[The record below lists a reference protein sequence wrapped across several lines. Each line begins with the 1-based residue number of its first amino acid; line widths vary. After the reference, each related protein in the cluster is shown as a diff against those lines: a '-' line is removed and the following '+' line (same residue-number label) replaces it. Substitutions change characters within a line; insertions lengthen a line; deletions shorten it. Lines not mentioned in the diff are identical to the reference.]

1 MRSRHAFTLIELLV
15 VLAIIAVLTGL
26 LLVAVQKAREAA
38 NRINCSNHLKQLGL
52 AASNYQSI
60 HSVLPPGYLG
70 PLNNETP
77 LRRPIGGAAD
87 NTVQN
92 LGLFAYLLPYLECE
106 NIYQQLQVKF
116 DLHNGGDPWWAGVN
130 GDSNLALAQTRIK
143 TLLCPSDDPYTRLY
157 Q

>member
-70 PLNNETP
+70 PLT
-77 LRRPIGGAAD
+77 AAIIRGSFSSALPM
-87 NTVQN
+87 VQS
-92 LGLFAYLLPYLECE
+92 A
-106 NIYQQLQVKF
+106 
-116 DLHNGGDPWWAGVN
+116 A
-130 GDSNLALAQTRIK
+130 
-143 TLLCPSDDPYTRLY
+143 
-157 Q
+157 